1 MSFCNFFLKWVFE
14 FLFFYKWVFVIKGV
28 CVIHMVHA
36 VMITFVNLAKNI
48 ALII

>member
-1 MSFCNFFLKWVFE
+1 MSFCIFFLNGFLKFFFLK
-14 FLFFYKWVFVIKGV
+14 KRVFVSKGV

-36 VMITFVNLAKNI
+36 VMITFVNLGKNI

>member
-14 FLFFYKWVFVIKGV
+14 IFFFLKWVFVSKGV

-36 VMITFVNLAKNI
+36 VMITFVNLGKNI